1 MNVTSSPVS
10 QIDADANRRQAL
22 AKVYKLLLR
31 LAQEADGNTSSSDS
45 GSTNTEITIET
56 ASVKKDSPSQ

>member
-1 MNVTSSPVS
+1 MNVTSSPIS

-22 AKVYKLLLR
+22 AKVYKLLLS
-31 LAQEADGNTSSSDS
+31 LAQEADGKTTRSDS

-56 ASVKKDSPSQ
+56 ASVKEALLSR